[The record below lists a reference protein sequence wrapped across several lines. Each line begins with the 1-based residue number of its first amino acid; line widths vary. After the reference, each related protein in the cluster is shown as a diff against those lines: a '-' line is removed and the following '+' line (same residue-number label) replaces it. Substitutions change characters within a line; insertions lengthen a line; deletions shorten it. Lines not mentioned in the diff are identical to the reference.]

1 MSDKNILILYGTETG
16 NAKALGE
23 DAEIMASKMGFEAKL
38 EDMEYFEAGDISDYE
53 RLLII
58 CSTWGDGEQPYSAQD
73 LYDSVSSLS
82 GEALKGVNFSVL
94 ALGDTSYELFCESG
108 KEWDKVIEEKGGTRV
123 KDRVDLDTDYD
134 DYADDWIMDTLD
146 LMFQIPT
153 GE

>member
-1 MSDKNILILYGTETG
+1 MSEKNILILYGTETG

-23 DAEIMASKMGFEAKL
+23 DAEIMASKMGFKTKL
-38 EDMEYFEAGDISDYE
+38 EDMEYFEASDISNYE

-73 LYDSVSSLS
+73 LYDSVKSL
-82 GEALKGVNFSVL
+82 GEGTLKGVNFSVL

-108 KEWDKVIEEKGGTRV
+108 KEWDMVIEEKGGMRV

-146 LMFQIPT
+146 VMFKIPT

>member
-1 MSDKNILILYGTETG
+1 M
-16 NAKALGE
+16 
-23 DAEIMASKMGFEAKL
+23 
-38 EDMEYFEAGDISDYE
+38 
-53 RLLII
+53 LII

-82 GEALKGVNFSVL
+82 GGALKGVNFSVL

-146 LMFQIPT
+146 LMFKIPT